1 MDVFPQEVLRAQA
14 PLQASLQVLQE
25 LGDQLKQQV
34 DTSAASALQSD
45 HISLTHRLAAVEHA
59 LSRQLTTLQVGNPQC
74 QSSISELADSS
85 HRPLSPTTLIR
96 EQPMT
101 VWLEVV
107 LHSFF
112 LLHARL
118 EFKTMRS
125 LMDSW
130 IHWETG

>member
-59 LSRQLTTLQVGNPQC
+59 LTRQLATLQVGKAQC
-74 QSSISELADSS
+74 QWSK
-85 HRPLSPTTLIR
+85 T
-96 EQPMT
+96 EQCT
-101 VWLEVV
+101 VSVV
-107 LHSFF
+107 N
-112 LLHARL
+112 
-118 EFKTMRS
+118 T
-125 LMDSW
+125 
-130 IHWETG
+130 